1 MNTTTTLYNT
11 LNGDKYIWLIL
22 GFLGLFSVLAVY
34 SSGGAMAYKYAGGN
48 PEMYLFKQG
57 FFICMGMLVAV
68 ACYKLHY
75 LHYSRLAPILLAIA
89 IPLLM
94 YTWLFGPTI
103 NNSNRWISIPWI
115 NQNFQTSDFAKIALI
130 MFVSRSLA
138 IRQDFIKDFRGAFLP
153 IIAPVVI
160 VCGLIM
166 LADLSTALLL
176 FTTCLLMM
184 FIGRVSLKYV
194 GLMILCGLLVGSL
207 IVMIGLMFPEAFRVE
222 TWISR
227 IQTFLGSGN
236 ETFQVEQSKIA
247 IANGGWF
254 GLGPGNSLQKNF
266 LPYAYADFI
275 YAIICEEYGVI
286 GGLVILAAYLGLL
299 FRCIKIVTQCPK
311 AFGAIL
317 AMGLCLNLVI
327 QAFANIAVSVQLVP
341 VTGLT
346 LPLVSMGGTSVLF
359 TCMSIG
365 VILSV
370 SRYVEQAHKQKLA
383 LEKLEQQADA
393 DSN

>member
-1 MNTTTTLYNT
+1 MDTVTTLYST
-11 LNGDKYIWLIL
+11 LRGDKYIWLIL
-22 GFLGLFSVLAVY
+22 GFLGIFSVLAVY

-48 PEMYLFKQG
+48 PEAYLFKQG
-57 FFICMGMLVAV
+57 FFICAGMVVAV
-68 ACYKLHY
+68 LCYKLHY

-94 YTWLFGPTI
+94 YTFLFGPEI
-103 NNSNRWISIPWI
+103 NHSRRWISIPWI

-138 IRQDFIKDFRGAFLP
+138 IRQDFIKDFRSAFLP

-166 LADLSTALLL
+166 LADLSTAVLL

-194 GLMILCGLLVGSL
+194 GLMILCGIIVASI
-207 IVMIGLMFPEAFRVE
+207 IVMVGMLFDTFRVD

-275 YAIICEEYGVI
+275 YAIICEEYGVF
-286 GGLVILAAYLGLL
+286 GGLVILSAYLGLL

-346 LPLVSMGGTSVLF
+346 LPLISMGGTSVLF

-370 SRYVEQAHKQKLA
+370 SRFVEQAYKQKLA

-393 DSN
+393 DNN